1 LEELEGK
8 VRKFEVLENINLE
21 KLIDTLGKKE
31 SELLKLRDIEKKFN
45 DKVDAVERRKD
56 VEIREAKGRVL
67 KEQTMKQ
74 DVMERLEALRMELG
88 VLEKNEGSMA
98 EIWKQKCRELVEIS
112 NKLKEENEELR
123 GKMKVVLE
131 GMAERSEME
140 ATQSKFQLPKLLE
153 NYS

>member
-1 LEELEGK
+1 
-8 VRKFEVLENINLE
+8 
-21 KLIDTLGKKE
+21 
-31 SELLKLRDIEKKFN
+31 
-45 DKVDAVERRKD
+45 
-56 VEIREAKGRVL
+56 
-67 KEQTMKQ
+67 MKQ